1 MNVKGVMKMRMKRI
15 ACTFLCCV
23 LLISSIFAP
32 ANAAETEDAF
42 SNLATGSFDMIIP
55 PYSSA
60 GADRIFW
67 LEAGET
73 VTIRARYVS
82 RSASFDFGLVSSD
95 GTFYYFNTT
104 DGNMNKTMQITVS
117 GYYTLRIR
125 NNSGSPEQV
134 LGFVHY

>member
-1 MNVKGVMKMRMKRI
+1 MNVKGVIKMRMKRI
-15 ACTFLCCV
+15 ACTVLCCV
-23 LLISSIFAP
+23 LLIISILAP
-32 ANAAETEDAF
+32 AKATETEDAF
-42 SNLATGSFDMIIP
+42 SNLAAGSFDMIIP

-60 GADRIFW
+60 EADRSFR

-73 VTIRARYVS
+73 VMIRARYVF
-82 RSASFDFGLVSSD
+82 RSASVDFGLVSSD

-104 DGNMNKTMQITVS
+104 GGNMNKTMQITVS

-125 NNSGSPEQV
+125 NNSGSTEQV